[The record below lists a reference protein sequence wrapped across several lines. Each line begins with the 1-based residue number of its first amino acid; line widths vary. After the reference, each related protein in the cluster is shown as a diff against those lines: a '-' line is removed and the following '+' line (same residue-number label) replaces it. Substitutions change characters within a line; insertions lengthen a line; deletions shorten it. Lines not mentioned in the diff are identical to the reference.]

1 MSEFLSIYPEMKEDE
16 PKLDRQSAVGRLRE
30 LGVQEDLD
38 YLLDESELDDNDLMG
53 EIVTLATMYDLDMDD
68 VLRETTPIER
78 RTKGEEGE
86 PYSDEI

>member
-1 MSEFLSIYPEMKEDE
+1 MNEFLGLNPEFGDGE
-16 PKLDRQSAVGRLRE
+16 PKIDRQLVIGRLRE
-30 LGVQEDLD
+30 LGVREDLD
-38 YLLDESELDDNDLMG
+38 YLLDKSEFDDNDLMG
-53 EIVTLATMYDLDMDD
+53 EILTLATMYDLDIDE